1 MPLIMF
7 GLVAKNAQDSIPG
20 AADMS
25 VGRGETLR
33 TEEYEITAGRAV
45 MAIVRPVIRAAKM
58 TAGDSEDVVLEE
70 DICRAR
76 RRFLNMIQ

>member
-1 MPLIMF
+1 ML
-7 GLVAKNAQDSIPG
+7 GLVARNAHDSIPG

-45 MAIVRPVIRAAKM
+45 MAIVRPVMRAAKM
-58 TAGDSEDVVLEE
+58 LAGEID
-70 DICRAR
+70 
-76 RRFLNMIQ
+76 N